1 MLRQRALRAGRY
13 WIMTINLLLASALVS
28 ASALVV
34 STATAQTMPKGP
46 TPTNQTTQAGAA
58 GVSSRLQSQGY
69 SQIHNLHRG
78 PDGKWVGE
86 ATRNGVRHTVTANP
100 DGSTTAR

>member
-1 MLRQRALRAGRY
+1 
-13 WIMTINLLLASALVS
+13 MTINLLLASALVS